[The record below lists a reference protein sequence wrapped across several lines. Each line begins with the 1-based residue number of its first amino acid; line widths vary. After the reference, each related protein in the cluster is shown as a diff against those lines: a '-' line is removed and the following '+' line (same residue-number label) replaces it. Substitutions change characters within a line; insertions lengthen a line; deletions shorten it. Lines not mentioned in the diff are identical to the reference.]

1 MSQIQPNIRLQGS
14 VVYAATPTL
23 VDAAQFVPPD
33 EPKKALWGDLLRV
46 TAPTKARLWALHRLG
61 SSGDG
66 ILLRCSYCPGFAF
79 DPCSHTKA
87 IRDAVSWLVGERSHP
102 TVSLEGRTHINAYS
116 KSGTEL
122 GKLLSNFAHTPFSVC
137 DDGEFSSVEAYWYW
151 LSAPADK
158 RDALRPLHGAEAKQR
173 GRELR
178 GADWPRF
185 PGFERKIC
193 QAIIEKTKATERIQ
207 ALLAESGELP
217 ILHYY
222 VSAGK
227 PQMVDDGGW
236 MWRMYDDIRRDGVAE
251 VVAPS
256 IPVGA
261 QVGLFDTTSMNQI
274 KLEGR

>member
-1 MSQIQPNIRLQGS
+1 MSQINIRLQGS
-14 VVYAATPTL
+14 VVYAVTPDL

-33 EPKKALWGDLLRV
+33 EPKRALWGDLLRS
-46 TAPTKARLWALHRLG
+46 TAPAKALLWVLHRLG

-66 ILLRCSYCPGFAF
+66 VLLRCSYCPGFVF
-79 DPCSHTKA
+79 GPCSHTRA
-87 IRDAVSWLVGERSHP
+87 IRDAVSWLDGEQSHP
-102 TVSLEGRTHINAYS
+102 TVGLEGRTHINAYS

-122 GKLLSNFAHTPFSVC
+122 GRLLSNFAHTPFSVG

-158 RDALRPLHGAEAKQR
+158 RDALRSLHGPEAKQR

-193 QAIIEKTKATERIQ
+193 QAIIEKTKANDRIQ

-236 MWRMYDDIRRDGVAE
+236 MWRMYEDIRRDGVAG

-256 IPVGA
+256 TPVGT
-261 QVGLFDTTSMNQI
+261 QVGLFDITSMGQR